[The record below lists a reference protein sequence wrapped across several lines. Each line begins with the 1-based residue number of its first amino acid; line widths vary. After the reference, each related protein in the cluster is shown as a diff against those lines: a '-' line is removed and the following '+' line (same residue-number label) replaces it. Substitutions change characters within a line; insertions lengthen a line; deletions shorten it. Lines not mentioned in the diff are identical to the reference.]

1 MCMTKFRVLA
11 LDGGG
16 VRGAFGASLL
26 AEIERTLGQPIYR
39 YFDLIVGTSTGGIIA
54 AGLALGMRAAEIREL
69 YETLG
74 VNIFAPAQRRFMGPL
89 FAPKYS
95 RTALTTA
102 LRAVYG
108 DKLIRDA
115 KVRLVVPAV
124 NLTSGR
130 PTTFKTPHL
139 RAASTRDL
147 QYRVVDVV
155 LATTAAPTY
164 FEHAAVDGSGA
175 YCDGGLWANNPS
187 LVGYTEAIRIRD
199 ELQDATG
206 GAPFAERDIAI
217 LSVGTGRRVHSLEPP
232 ASAGLSWWVTRLFDV
247 MATAQSHG
255 TEFIAQFLVG
265 RGSYFR
271 IDFDLPDKSWTLDNA
286 HLLSRYF
293 HLGKEAAHS
302 NLSSLRPVF
311 FEKPVQP
318 FDIASPHGWVGTEP

>member
-1 MCMTKFRVLA
+1 
-11 LDGGG
+11 
-16 VRGAFGASLL
+16 
-26 AEIERTLGQPIYR
+26 
-39 YFDLIVGTSTGGIIA
+39 
-54 AGLALGMRAAEIREL
+54 MRAAEIREL

-74 VNIFAPAQRRFMGPL
+74 VNIFAPAQRRFMGPW

-95 RTALTTA
+95 RAALGTALSA
-102 LRAVYG
+102 AYG
-108 DKLIRDA
+108 DKLIGDA
-115 KVRLVVPAV
+115 KVRLVLPAV

-147 QYRVVDVV
+147 RYKVVDVV

-164 FEHAAVDGSGA
+164 FEHATVDGSGA

-199 ELQDATG
+199 ELQDVAG
-206 GAPFAERDIAI
+206 GARFAERDIAI

-232 ASAGLSWWVTRLFDV
+232 ASAGLSWWAWRLFDV
-247 MATAQSHG
+247 MTTAQSHG

-265 RGSYFR
+265 RGAYSR

-286 HLLSRYF
+286 SLLSRYL
-293 HLGKEAAHS
+293 HLGREAAHS
-302 NLSSLRPVF
+302 KLSSLKQVF
-311 FEKPVQP
+311 FEKPVHP
-318 FDIASPHGWVGTEP
+318 FDMTSPHDWHTGP

>member
-1 MCMTKFRVLA
+1 MTKFRVLA

-16 VRGAFGASLL
+16 IRGAFGAALL
-26 AEIERTLGQPIYR
+26 AEIERTLGQPIHR

-74 VNIFAPAQRRFMGPL
+74 ANIFARAQRRFMGPY

-102 LRAVYG
+102 LHAAYG
-108 DKLIRDA
+108 NRLIRDA
-115 KVRLVVPAV
+115 KVRLVLPAV

-139 RAASTRDL
+139 RAASTRDP
-147 QYRVVDVV
+147 QYKVVDVV

-164 FEHAAVDGSGA
+164 FEHAVVQGSGA
-175 YCDGGLWANNPS
+175 YCDGGLWANNPT

-199 ELQDATG
+199 DLQEVTG
-206 GAPFAERDIAI
+206 SAPFAERDIAI

-232 ASAGLSWWVTRLFDV
+232 TSAGLSWWLKRLFDV

-255 TEFIAQFLVG
+255 TEHIAQFLVA
-265 RGSYFR
+265 RGAYFR
-271 IDFDLPDKSWTLDNA
+271 VDFDLPDKSWTLDNA
-286 HLLSRYF
+286 GLLSRYL
-293 HLGKEAAHS
+293 HLGTEAAHS
-302 NLSSLRPVF
+302 KLASLKPVF

-318 FDIASPHGWVGTEP
+318 FDITSPHSWEPT